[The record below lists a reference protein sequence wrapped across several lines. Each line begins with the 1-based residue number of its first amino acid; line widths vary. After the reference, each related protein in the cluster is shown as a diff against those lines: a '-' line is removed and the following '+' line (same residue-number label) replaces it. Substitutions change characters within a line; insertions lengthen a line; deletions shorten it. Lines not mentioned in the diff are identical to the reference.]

1 MFQLK
6 RQTPT
11 PNSKNVALGVYSRS
25 AWFGRR
31 FLRMGGLTLY
41 LWGRFAGI
49 EQRFSI
55 PDSGHAIRLRLMPI
69 SGTPNWRPAFFG
81 GDAERPE
88 QTTTEPP
95 QLAERSKV
103 LGVPVGIAYL
113 CILIAVVLISARS
126 GLNRFPIRRQE
137 ASIG

>member
-1 MFQLK
+1 MFQYK
-6 RQTPT
+6 WQTPAPDSENIT
-11 PNSKNVALGVYSRS
+11 LEVHSRS
-25 AWFGRR
+25 GWFGRKV
-31 FLRMGGLTLY
+31 LRMGGQTLY
-41 LWGRFAGI
+41 RRGRFAGI

-55 PDSGHAIRLRLMPI
+55 PDSGHAIRLRLMSI
-69 SGTPNWRPAFFG
+69 SGTPNWRPAFFCG
-81 GDAERPE
+81 GAERPE

-113 CILIAVVLISARS
+113 CILMAVVSCSARF
-126 GLNRFPIRRQE
+126 GLNSLPTRRQE

>member
-6 RQTPT
+6 RQTPA
-11 PNSKNVALGVYSRS
+11 PNSKNVALEVYNRS
-25 AWFGRR
+25 ARFGRK
-31 FLRMGGLTLY
+31 FLRMDGLTLY
-41 LWGRFAGI
+41 HWGRFAGI

-55 PDSGHAIRLRLMPI
+55 PDSGHAIRLRLVPI
-69 SGTPNWRPAFFG
+69 SGTPNWRPPFFC

-88 QTTTEPP
+88 QTNTEPP

-113 CILIAVVLISARS
+113 CILIAVVWISARS
-126 GLNRFPIRRQE
+126 GLNRFPTRRQE